1 MRSAITLMLLM
12 MAAVPRV
19 DATQILL
26 AQRRTGPTDCDDV
39 EYMDSDDFQDCETS
53 KKPITV
59 LDPDT
64 GLMVIERESD
74 QDWNSDPNPKV
85 PFSQIVKLKSSF
97 DGTSEYAVFDK
108 NWRKAYPNEYGV
120 ITKWTP
126 DFIQGVTY
134 VKTGCGL
141 WACPFGVVVGGGELQ
156 SPLEIKAGSNT
167 YSLYGDNGKFILPST
182 FIKDVT
188 TNPTIDVS
196 IRIEKTIVKI
206 GEGTVTRLSEM
217 YGKAIKT
224 WELPSIKIRPQEVGK
239 ELKIKTLAGS
249 SLPSVVTIKSSSGQG
264 TGFFID
270 NNGSVLTN
278 RHVIAGSEAKEL
290 QLLTSIG
297 PSIPAKVTYVS
308 REDDFAIVQ
317 PIKKI
322 RSKALPLCY
331 SSYPLAGEDVVAL
344 GSPKGLT
351 NTVTRGIV
359 SAVRRAGKDFQS
371 VATESATLIQ
381 TDAAINPGNSG
392 GPLLNENG
400 EVIGIN
406 TFKRTSSE
414 GLNFAVSI
422 IDILQ
427 QLEVER
433 PTNSEKKQLNSCG
446 NFHQ

>member
-1 MRSAITLMLLM
+1 MMLAIMASA
-12 MAAVPRV
+12 PQV
-19 DATQILL
+19 DASQILL
-26 AQRRTGPTDCDDV
+26 AQRRTGPTDCDGLG
-39 EYMDSDDFQDCETS
+39 YMEPDELDDCETV

-64 GLMVIERESD
+64 GLMVVERESD

-85 PFSQIVKLKSSF
+85 PFSQIIKLESDF

-120 ITKWTP
+120 VTKWTP

-134 VKTGCGL
+134 IKTGCGL
-141 WACPFGVVVGGGELQ
+141 LACPFGVVVGGGDLQ

-167 YSLYGDNGKFILPST
+167 YSLYGDNGKFILPSN
-182 FIKDVT
+182 FIKYIKNSPST
-188 TNPTIDVS
+188 PVS
-196 IRIEKTIVKI
+196 IRIDKTIVKI
-206 GEGTVTRLSEM
+206 GETTVEKLSEM
-217 YGKAIKT
+217 YGKAIKAWT
-224 WELPSIKIRPQEVGK
+224 LPSITITPQKVGK
-239 ELKIKTLAGS
+239 ELKIKSIAGA
-249 SLPSVVTIKSSSGQG
+249 SLPSVVTIKSGSGQG

-278 RHVIAGSEAKEL
+278 RHVIAGSESKEV

-317 PIKKI
+317 PIKNI

-331 SSYPLAGEDVVAL
+331 SAYPLAGEDVVAL

-371 VATESATLIQ
+371 VATDSATLIQ

-427 QLEVER
+427 QLEVKR
-433 PTNSEKKQLNSCG
+433 PPIIANRQLNSCG
-446 NFHQ
+446 NFHE

>member
-1 MRSAITLMLLM
+1 
-12 MAAVPRV
+12 
-19 DATQILL
+19 
-26 AQRRTGPTDCDDV
+26 
-39 EYMDSDDFQDCETS
+39 MDF
-53 KKPITV
+53 
-59 LDPDT
+59 
-64 GLMVIERESD
+64 G
-74 QDWNSDPNPKV
+74 
-85 PFSQIVKLKSSF
+85 
-97 DGTSEYAVFDK
+97 G
-108 NWRKAYPNEYGV
+108 
-120 ITKWTP
+120 
-126 DFIQGVTY
+126 
-134 VKTGCGL
+134 
-141 WACPFGVVVGGGELQ
+141 PFGVVVGGGELQ

-392 GPLLNENG
+392 GPLVNADG

-406 TFKRTSSE
+406 SFIYTVGNYSIGSIGIGFAIPMSTARNFLDEVQQHGQVRRSCTSRKC
-414 GLNFAVSI
+414 AVHSAR
-422 IDILQ
+422 
-427 QLEVER
+427 V
-433 PTNSEKKQLNSCG
+433 P
-446 NFHQ
+446 